1 MLWIN
6 NLMKTMLITGTSR
19 GIGFGCAK
27 RFSNEYNIVGISR
40 TPGEFVTEV
49 GDLTDNDFRLSIL
62 EKYNP
67 DIFIN
72 NAGIGG
78 DLNSESVTSIIQ
90 TNSVA
95 SIDLLIN
102 FFKKMKSGSD
112 IVNISS
118 ISGWLQGRQPWGL
131 GQIAY
136 SCSKHALSA
145 ASNALSAKQTQVRV
159 MTLEPENI
167 VTSIHKNHLSNLIDQ
182 HIYDNFDGTQRAPMT
197 VNYIVDV
204 IEWMISQPRWVNV
217 HTIRLNNNY
226 RYNI

>member
-40 TPGEFVTEV
+40 TPGEFVTDV
-49 GDLTDNDFRLSIL
+49 GDLTDNDFRQSII

-72 NAGIGG
+72 NAGVGG
-78 DLNSESVTSIIQ
+78 SSVKSILN

-102 FFKKMKSGSD
+102 FFKKMKPGSD

-118 ISGWLQGRQPWGL
+118 ISGWQQGNAGWSLPL
-131 GQIAY
+131 IIY
-136 SCSKHALSA
+136 SASKHALSA
-145 ASNALSAKQTQVRV
+145 ASQMLAAKQEQIRV
-159 MTLEPENI
+159 MTLEPQIIETRMTNRDYLTNP
-167 VTSIHKNHLSNLIDQ
+167 VDQ
-182 HIYDNFDGTQRAPMT
+182 SVYDNFDGTQKAPMK
-197 VNYIVDV
+197 VEYIADV

-217 HTIRLNNNY
+217 HTIRLNNSY
-226 RYNI
+226 MYNI